1 MRGEG
6 EGEGEGAGAGAG
18 EGGSRA
24 AHLGGGDE
32 AHDAQPVRGGVR
44 GRGEVRGGVQ
54 RRVGSQARR
63 LAGSQAR
70 RLAGLRMVGRKE
82 RCEASEA
89 SEGSGHTK
97 GVASERRCD
106 DPQAQRPSPP
116 PPARW
121 HSAAHTPPPPRPNQA
136 GRLGGLTPRLAAPR
150 LRAVR
155 GSCAWQLCVGVART
169 RRDGERDRTAIGQA
183 ARGRLRI
190 GQAAKDRL
198 GVG

>member
-70 RLAGLRMVGRKE
+70 RLAGLQACAWSVVR
-82 RCEASEA
+82 S
-89 SEGSGHTK
+89 
-97 GVASERRCD
+97 VARRV
-106 DPQAQRPSPP
+106 R
-116 PPARW
+116 R
-121 HSAAHTPPPPRPNQA
+121 
-136 GRLGGLTPRLAAPR
+136 
-150 LRAVR
+150 VR
-155 GSCAWQLCVGVART
+155 GVVIL
-169 RRDGERDRTAIGQA
+169 
-183 ARGRLRI
+183 RG
-190 GQAAKDRL
+190 
-198 GVG
+198 